1 MSETNA
7 IVTSGAGLVR
17 TSVLLAGREAGGQ
30 QRAGVSSPPPLAGGR
45 CPTCEG
51 YGLVFLKTWD
61 GHRTE
66 ECPECQGTGQRSG
79 PANTDYPEHL
89 SR

>member
-1 MSETNA
+1 MNEVNA
-7 IVTSGAGLVR
+7 ISTTEAGLVR

-30 QRAGVSSPPPLAGGR
+30 QDAGSGSSPPLAGWR

-61 GHRTE
+61 GHRSE
-66 ECPECQGTGQRSG
+66 ECPECQGTGERSG
-79 PANTDYPEHL
+79 PANTR
-89 SR
+89 S